1 MSSEME
7 PLVEISRRRPQRAKR
22 GRAQLQDAQTLRD
35 CVEIAMNNYFENL
48 DGQSVSEVYEM
59 VLSEVEPP
67 LLEAVLRHTRYN
79 QTKASQ
85 VLGLNRGT
93 LRKKLKSYGLL

>member
-1 MSSEME
+1 MSNEME
-7 PLVEISRRRPQRAKR
+7 PLVEVSRRRPPRAKR
-22 GRAQLQDAQTLRD
+22 NRTQLQDAQTLRD

-48 DGQSVSEVYEM
+48 DGQAVSDVYEM
-59 VLSEVEPP
+59 VLSEIEPP
-67 LLEAVLRHTRYN
+67 LLESVLRHVHHN

-93 LRKKLKSYGLL
+93 LRKKMKAYGLL

>member
-7 PLVEISRRRPQRAKR
+7 PLVEISRRRLQRAKR

-35 CVEIAMNNYFENL
+35 CVEIAMNNYFQNL

>member
-7 PLVEISRRRPQRAKR
+7 SLVEISRRRPQRAKR

-67 LLEAVLRHTRYN
+67 LLEAVLSHTRYN

-93 LRKKLKSYGLL
+93 LRKKLKLYGLL